1 MPRQDFRQASR
12 LGASGARIGSACPTD
27 LLETVMKRSPLVLI
41 VDDVTDNREGY
52 AQYLQFRGFRTAEA
66 ETGQD
71 ALTEANR
78 CRPDV
83 ILLDMRLPVIDGLE
97 VTRRLRAGG
106 FAETPI
112 IAVSA
117 SVAES
122 DIAAA
127 LDSGCDAFLAK
138 PCLPE
143 AVVDEIN
150 RQLNRRTP
158 RS

>member
-1 MPRQDFRQASR
+1 VWPSE
-12 LGASGARIGSACPTD
+12 L

-41 VDDVTDNREGY
+41 VDDVEDNREGY
-52 AQYLQFRGFRTAEA
+52 AQYLQFCGFRTAEA
-66 ETGQD
+66 ETGHD
-71 ALTEANR
+71 ALTEAVR
-78 CRPDV
+78 SRPDV
-83 ILLDMRLPVIDGLE
+83 ILLDMRLPGIDGFE
-97 VTRRLRAGG
+97 VTRRLRSGG
-106 FAETPI
+106 FSQTPI
-112 IAVSA
+112 IALSA

-127 LDSGCDAFLAK
+127 LESGCDAFLAK